1 MGVPTARGRDLLPDP
16 VAALERRL
24 RRPREG
30 PRTSYF
36 HLERRGSWSVEV
48 LSAPPDESPP
58 VSAPPPS
65 RLSLRFFAGPP
76 PADVLRRFTRDT
88 GRQPAPSAPWVFG
101 PWVQPTGSPEQQA
114 GLIDRLQAADAPLS
128 VAQTYTHYLPC
139 GSQVGRRD
147 AERQRARAMHDRG
160 LAVTTYLNPMIC
172 TGYEPVFGAA
182 ASGGGLIEDGLGQPY
197 LFRYSTTT
205 SFDVAE
211 LDFGTRAG
219 REAFASVAGEAIEDG
234 HDGWMEDFGEY
245 TPLDS
250 VGAGGTP
257 GTALH
262 NPYPRQYHCAAREV
276 GASAGRPI
284 VRFQRSGWT
293 GAAPCAQVVWGGDP
307 TTSWGFDGLRSAVR
321 QALSMGLSGV
331 SLWGSDIGGF
341 FALFENRLSPELL
354 MRWVQFGAVSGVMRT
369 EADGIDIPAK
379 QRPQVWDPDQLA
391 NWRRYA
397 KLRTQ
402 LYPYLLAAE
411 ATYQRS
417 GMPLMRQ
424 LSLAYPGDARAVAR
438 EDEFLFGP
446 DLLAAPVLEPGAT
459 ERRLYLPQGRW
470 LDFWR
475 TLAYRERDGSLR
487 IRGARLIRGGRV
499 LKVPAPPARL
509 PLLLRAGTVLPLLP
523 AGIDTLSGYADEET
537 TSLSE
542 RRRRLTLLAFPR
554 GASSS
559 SFFRDGRARS
569 REVQSGWLLRL
580 AGATARSYQ
589 LQASMRTLRR
599 PFAPCAVTV
608 DGRRLRKPA
617 WAYDRAEGVLS
628 VAFGGR
634 DPELI
639 AWRSCRG

>member
-1 MGVPTARGRDLLPDP
+1 
-16 VAALERRL
+16 
-24 RRPREG
+24 
-30 PRTSYF
+30 
-36 HLERRGSWSVEV
+36 
-48 LSAPPDESPP
+48 
-58 VSAPPPS
+58 
-65 RLSLRFFAGPP
+65 
-76 PADVLRRFTRDT
+76 
-88 GRQPAPSAPWVFG
+88 
-101 PWVQPTGSPEQQA
+101 
-114 GLIDRLQAADAPLS
+114 
-128 VAQTYTHYLPC
+128 
-139 GSQVGRRD
+139 
-147 AERQRARAMHDRG
+147 
-160 LAVTTYLNPMIC
+160 
-172 TGYEPVFGAA
+172 
-182 ASGGGLIEDGLGQPY
+182 
-197 LFRYSTTT
+197 
-205 SFDVAE
+205 
-211 LDFGTRAG
+211 
-219 REAFASVAGEAIEDG
+219 
-234 HDGWMEDFGEY
+234 MEDFGEY

-250 VGAGGTP
+250 AGAAGTP
-257 GTALH
+257 GHRPPQPLS
-262 NPYPRQYHCAAREV
+262 ARLSLRRSRV
-276 GASAGRPI
+276 AASAGRPI

-341 FALFENRLSPELL
+341 FALFENRLTPELL
-354 MRWVQFGAVSGVMRT
+354 TRWVQFGAVSGVMRT

-411 ATYQRS
+411 AAYRRS

-424 LSLAYPGDARAVAR
+424 LSLAYPGDRERRGR

-459 ERRLYLPQGRW
+459 DATPLPAAGPLARL
-470 LDFWR
+470 
-475 TLAYRERDGSLR
+475 LAHRSPTDERDGSLR
-487 IRGARLIRGGRV
+487 HPGARLIARRADPEGPGPAGAAAAAAAGRHGPAAAAGRRRHAQRIRRRGDHLVVGAP
-499 LKVPAPPARL
+499 PAPHPARL
-509 PLLLRAGTVLPLLP
+509 PPG
-523 AGIDTLSGYADEET
+523 
-537 TSLSE
+537 SE
-542 RRRRLTLLAFPR
+542 LAP
-554 GASSS
+554 ASSGI
-559 SFFRDGRARS
+559 GRVRS

-628 VAFGGR
+628 AAFGGR